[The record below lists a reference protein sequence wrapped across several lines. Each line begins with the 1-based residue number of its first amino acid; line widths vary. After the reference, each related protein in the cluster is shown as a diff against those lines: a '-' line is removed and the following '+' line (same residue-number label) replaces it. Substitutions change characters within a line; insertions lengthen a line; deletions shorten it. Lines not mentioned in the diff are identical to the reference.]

1 MSSYR
6 NPTLLIVYLP
16 FLLASWC
23 FEIPTK
29 PCLFRLNFHQGVR
42 NIKCNKVLSVANKS
56 LPANVDVRVRRVVV
70 EVPVGKTCIQPVV
83 PVPTEVSKRA
93 PYIPINLS
101 LGGWPP
107 PKTPAK
113 GVF

>member
-70 EVPVGKTCIQPVV
+70 EVPVGKACIQPVV
-83 PVPTEVSKRA
+83 PVPTEESKRA

-107 PKTPAK
+107 P
-113 GVF
+113 